1 MLLGLAIPGSGVC
14 DLRYVV
20 RSALTGVILGIKV
33 QSSWTY
39 NASFYFRFPSSST
52 FSGKLNVALQT
63 SSGRVLASKSVTVR
77 GSQTEWTHVDVQLK
91 PTITAPNT
99 DNLFVVTIDGERG
112 TSGTTINF
120 AMFSLFPPTFKNR
133 PNGMRI
139 DIAEV
144 NSLKSK
150 LNDHLADCRRRL

>member
-1 MLLGLAIPGSGVC
+1 MPGFGVC
-14 DLRYVV
+14 DPPQVV
-20 RSALTGVILGIKV
+20 RSALTGVTSGIKV
-33 QSSWTY
+33 ESSWTY
-39 NASFYFRFPSSST
+39 NASFFFRFPSSST

-63 SSGRVLASKSVTVR
+63 STGRVLASKSVAVR
-77 GSQTEWTHVDVQLK
+77 GTQTDWTHVDVQLK
-91 PTITAPNT
+91 PTTTAPNT

-112 TSGTTINF
+112 TGGTTINF

-144 NSLKSK
+144 NTLISK
-150 LNDHLADCRRRL
+150 TQ